1 MKSRFF
7 RDFFLSI
14 NRMKVA
20 IQGIKG
26 SFHAIVA
33 KQFFKEQIELVECM
47 SFTQIPTLLK
57 NNNVDS
63 AVMAIEN
70 SIAGAILPNYAL
82 IDEFDLN
89 IEGEVYLNIHH
100 HLMGLKGQ
108 NLSDIKEV
116 WSHPMALL
124 QCRKF
129 FRNHPNI
136 KLIEEKD
143 TAEVAQRISK
153 EEMRGVAAIASKEA
167 SEIYNLEIIKDDI
180 QTIKHN
186 STRFFILKKGKNTP
200 YHESKMSGEKNKASI
215 KFITK
220 HNKGS
225 LAEALDI
232 FAKHEINLT
241 KIQSMPIID
250 KAWSYAFFID
260 LIISD
265 FKLYENALH
274 LINKKVKH
282 LKILGEYQQNIFMK

>member
-1 MKSRFF
+1 MR
-7 RDFFLSI
+7 
-14 NRMKVA
+14 VA

-26 SFHAIVA
+26 SFHDIVA
-33 KQFFKEQIELVECM
+33 KQFFGNAIELVECM
-47 SFTQIPTLLK
+47 SFTEIPVLLK
-57 NNNVDS
+57 NNKIDS

-82 IDEFDLN
+82 IDEYQLN

-108 NLSDIKEV
+108 KLSDIKEV
-116 WSHPMALL
+116 WSHPMAIL

-143 TAEVAQRISK
+143 TAEVAKRIHDENLK
-153 EEMRGVAAIASKEA
+153 GIAAIASKEA
-167 SEIYNLEIIKDDI
+167 AKIFNLQVIRDDI

-186 STRFFILKKGKNTP
+186 STRFFILKKEKKTP
-200 YHESKMSGEKNKASI
+200 NHESKMKGTKNKASI

-225 LAEALDI
+225 LAEVLDI
-232 FAKHEINLT
+232 FAKHDINLT

-250 KAWSYAFFID
+250 KPWNYAFFID
-260 LIISD
+260 LIIDD

-274 LINKKVKH
+274 LLGKKVNH
-282 LKILGEYQQNIFMK
+282 LKVLGEYHENSLEK

>member
-1 MKSRFF
+1 
-7 RDFFLSI
+7 
-14 NRMKVA
+14 MKVA

-26 SFHAIVA
+26 SFHDIVA
-33 KQFFKEQIELVECM
+33 KQFFGNAIELVECM
-47 SFTQIPTLLK
+47 SFTEIPVLLK
-57 NNNVDS
+57 NNKIDS

-82 IDEFDLN
+82 IDEYNLN

-100 HLMGLKGQ
+100 HLMALKGQ
-108 NLSDIKEV
+108 KLEDIKEV
-116 WSHPMALL
+116 WSHPMAIL

-143 TAEVAQRISK
+143 TAEVAKRIQDK
-153 EEMRGVAAIASKEA
+153 NLKGIAAIASNEA
-167 SEIYNLEIIKDDI
+167 AKIFDLEVIRDDI

-186 STRFFILKKGKNTP
+186 STRFFILKKEKETP
-200 YHESKMSGEKNKASI
+200 NHENKMSNGKDKASI

-225 LAEALDI
+225 LAEVLDI
-232 FAKHEINLT
+232 FAKHDINLT

-250 KAWSYAFFID
+250 KPWSYAFFID
-260 LIISD
+260 LIIDD

-274 LINKKVKH
+274 LLSKKVNH
-282 LKILGEYQQNIFMK
+282 LKILGEYHQNSLEQ

>member
-1 MKSRFF
+1 
-7 RDFFLSI
+7 
-14 NRMKVA
+14 
-20 IQGIKG
+20 
-26 SFHAIVA
+26 
-33 KQFFKEQIELVECM
+33 M
-47 SFTQIPTLLK
+47 SFTEIPHLLK
-57 NNNVDS
+57 NDEVDS

-82 IDEFDLN
+82 IDEYDLQ

-100 HLMGLKGQ
+100 HLMALKNQ
-108 NLSDIKEV
+108 KLEDIHEV
-116 WSHPMALL
+116 WSHPMAIL

-129 FRNHPNI
+129 FRNHPSI

-153 EEMRGVAAIASKEA
+153 EKLKGIAAIASKEA
-167 SEIYNLEIIKDDI
+167 AQIFDLEIIEDDI

-200 YHESKMSGEKNKASI
+200 YHESKMSGTKDKASI
-215 KFITK
+215 KFITR

-225 LAEALDI
+225 LAEILDI

-250 KAWSYAFFID
+250 KPWSYAFFID
-260 LIISD
+260 LIIDD

-274 LINKKVKH
+274 LINKKVKY
-282 LKILGEYQQNIFMK
+282 LKILGEYHQNNIEI